1 MSQSVQ
7 LDMEVLQRIKFLM
20 EYNVMKTSSE
30 NILIEQDLG
39 LKGKT
44 IAPSAKPPQGFG
56 KSVGGSSEKTLEDF
70 TVEVRE
76 FMSRWETATIETIAT
91 MLGVGIPV
99 VVTANGFWL
108 TLEVIQAVKG
118 NPDYLSLVFAFI
130 ATATAGS
137 QSIVLKPLYSAVG
150 KILKGSGKSVV
161 NVFDAI
167 YEAANKLGLSY
178 KLKRILVRIKTA
190 SKAVIDGVTKGLKWI
205 NENILWM
212 FKGAK
217 WLGQEIITFTSGLFK
232 TFDTWLANVATRAGV
247 KPQVAQKLGS
257 TTRWTGVPFVLH
269 TGSKSIL
276 QPKETLPTLKSAQ
289 LDKLPYDASK
299 WKI

>member
-20 EYNVMKTSSE
+20 EYDVMKTSSE

-76 FMSRWETATIETIAT
+76 FMTRWETATIETIAT

-178 KLKRILVRIKTA
+178 KLKRILVRIKTT

-232 TFDTWLANVATRAGV
+232 TFDTWLANVATRFGV
-247 KPQVAQKLGS
+247 NPQVAKHLGKATRYGSIPYAFDVGMKLSPKGE
-257 TTRWTGVPFVLH
+257 TAPVL
-269 TGSKSIL
+269 TSK
-276 QPKETLPTLKSAQ
+276 Q

-299 WKI
+299 WDF